1 VPNGLFRQA
10 AFVLQRRSRR
20 WLSREAG
27 IPRATLYYFERGIR
41 PLPREYHRALRS
53 VYQREAYSRLRE
65 LGISSREAT
74 RWSWYS
80 PERVSTVTARWQE
93 LKTYLVGGAYRKLYV
108 KYEREGIPFDPTEL
122 YERAEEAVTRGLIR
136 RRTTIEDVEKY
147 LEAWLAGI
155 V

>member
-1 VPNGLFRQA
+1 VPDGLFRQLS
-10 AFVLQRRSRR
+10 FVLQRRDLR
-20 WLSREAG
+20 WLSREAD
-27 IPRATLYYFERGIR
+27 IPYAILSSFERGIR
-41 PLPREYHRALRS
+41 PLPREYHRSLRS
-53 VYQREAYSRLRE
+53 AYQREAYRRLRE

-108 KYEREGIPFDPTEL
+108 KYERLGVTFDPTEL
-122 YERAEEAVTRGLIR
+122 YGRAEEAVTRGLIR

>member
-1 VPNGLFRQA
+1 
-10 AFVLQRRSRR
+10 
-20 WLSREAG
+20 
-27 IPRATLYYFERGIR
+27 
-41 PLPREYHRALRS
+41 LRS
-53 VYQREAYSRLRE
+53 VYQREAYGRLRE

-80 PERVSTVTARWQE
+80 PERVLMVTARWQE
-93 LKTYLVGGAYRKLYV
+93 LKTYLVGGAYRKMYV
-108 KYEREGIPFDPTEL
+108 KYEREGIPFDPVEL

-136 RRTTIEDVEKY
+136 RRTTIEDVERY